1 MKTGLGMLFVAL
13 IVYVAVLALSG
24 ALLAWLVQMNI
35 EPMFDREFEFQQL
48 WFLSI
53 IAISYFGPK
62 PKIETK

>member
-1 MKTGLGMLFVAL
+1 MKSGCGYFLLAL
-13 IVYVAVLALSG
+13 IVYLAALALSG

-53 IAISYFGPK
+53 IAISFFGPK
-62 PKIETK
+62 PKIET

>member
-1 MKTGLGMLFVAL
+1 MKAGFGMLFVVL
-13 IVYVAVLALSG
+13 IVYLAALALSG

-62 PKIETK
+62 PSMETK

>member
-13 IVYVAVLALSG
+13 IVYVAVLAISG

-53 IAISYFGPK
+53 IANSYFGPK
-62 PKIETK
+62 PKIET

>member
-1 MKTGLGMLFVAL
+1 MKAGFGMLFVVL
-13 IVYVAVLALSG
+13 IVYLAALALSG

-62 PKIETK
+62 PNIEAK

>member
-1 MKTGLGMLFVAL
+1 MKAGFGMLFVVL
-13 IVYVAVLALSG
+13 IVYLAALALSG

-62 PKIETK
+62 PNIETK